1 MTNQISNRGW
11 LDDMGCGSNM
21 APTLF
26 KLLLEKI
33 MSKIKYKV
41 VLPAVDI
48 PDSWTNYHRDV
59 IIQTEIPA
67 GNSRNVLF
75 SDKVD
80 ENEFEFEFEATESRE
95 DIIVRVDLNNN
106 KPAERFHD
114 TAGFDTKICNSFSV
128 INMSGKPEPVV
139 EPDPEPVVEPEPEVD
154 DDEDSD
160 NDDNKRSWK
169 SFI

>member
-1 MTNQISNRGW
+1 
-11 LDDMGCGSNM
+11 
-21 APTLF
+21 
-26 KLLLEKI
+26 

-59 IIQTEIPA
+59 IIQTEIAA

-75 SDKVD
+75 SDQVD
-80 ENEFEFEFEATESRE
+80 ENEFEFEFDTVEGRE
-95 DIIVRVDLNNN
+95 DIVVRVDLNNN
-106 KPAERFHD
+106 KPADRFHD
-114 TAGFDTKICNSFSV
+114 TAGFDTKVYDNFSI

-154 DDEDSD
+154 DDEDGD
-160 NDDNKRSWK
+160 DEDNKRSWK